1 MGRKPKTNRV
11 PRTRAGGEWTEAAFW
26 QFIRSGLRK
35 LSQRWPP
42 MHKAVESR
50 KRPNQS
56 SNKKFKWEYQCDR
69 CQQWFY
75 LKQVERDHI
84 IPCGSLT
91 SFDDIGPFV
100 ERMLCE
106 IDGWGVLC
114 VKCHRK
120 RTNEK

>member
-1 MGRKPKTNRV
+1 
-11 PRTRAGGEWTEAAFW
+11 
-26 QFIRSGLRK
+26 
-35 LSQRWPP
+35 

-56 SNKKFKWEYQCDR
+56 SNKKFKWEYQCDS
-69 CQQWFY
+69 CKQWYY

-84 IPCGSLT
+84 VPCGSLR

-120 RTNEK
+120 RTNAK